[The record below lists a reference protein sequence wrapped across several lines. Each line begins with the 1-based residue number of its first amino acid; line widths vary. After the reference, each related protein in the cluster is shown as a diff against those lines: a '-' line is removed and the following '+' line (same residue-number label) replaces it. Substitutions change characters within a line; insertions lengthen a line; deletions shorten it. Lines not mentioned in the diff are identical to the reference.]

1 MSVRSWCR
9 LACLVVL
16 AMVAASCS
24 ANSRDQFADQG
35 GFVRV
40 GSTEIVHSFNPWTS
54 DDTLVLELES
64 DIYPR
69 LVQYDLRTMEF
80 EPDFASS
87 WSTSADGRT
96 WTFHTH
102 PDAAWSDGKPLT
114 ASDVAWT
121 INTVIRLK
129 HGAASLWA
137 GAVAGAVSA
146 KAVDPTTLTVTYT
159 KATAGVLA
167 DLQQLPVLPE
177 HVWASYAAGNGKAL
191 RGQTNTPSSGHPV
204 VSGGPFTFVKYSY
217 QEAALFQRNP
227 HYYGTAP
234 HVAGFGVELFS
245 SDDALVAAMRA
256 GEIDGTTGTPSIPP
270 TDIRPLRDA
279 HLDIIGRP
287 SLSYSDIIINTNP
300 KKVGHRELLNPA
312 VREALEY
319 ATDRASIIKIAY
331 LGYATPGSSIV
342 PPASGK
348 WYDPSVKPLPFD
360 IAKANALLDQA
371 GYARGSD
378 GIRVADGHQMAYT
391 MLISEDNGGEG
402 LRTGQILAADYAKI
416 GIRLTPEQT
425 DDDTLN
431 DALTHDHYRTF
442 DLGMW
447 GWDTLVD
454 PTYILDAMTCS
465 QWYDN
470 SDSGY
475 CKATYDQLYHQQLT
489 QTNVKDR
496 LATVYRMQRMVADD
510 RPYIVTNYVKSMEA
524 WSSRF
529 SDVVE
534 GPDGWFSAFSASP
547 QLAIRLTP

>member
-1 MSVRSWCR
+1 MWRR
-9 LACLVVL
+9 LTCLAGL
-16 AMVAASCS
+16 ALVATSCT
-24 ANSRDQFADQG
+24 ANSENQFADQG

-54 DDTLVLELES
+54 DDTLVLSLES

-69 LVQYDLRTMEF
+69 LVQYDLQTMEF
-80 EPDFASS
+80 APDFASR
-87 WSTSADGRT
+87 WSTSADQKR
-96 WTFHTH
+96 WTFTTR
-102 PDAAWSDGKPLT
+102 PDAEWSDGTPLT
-114 ASDVAWT
+114 ARDVAWT

-129 HGAASLWA
+129 HGPASLWA
-137 GAVAGAVSA
+137 GAVSEAVRA
-146 KAVDPTTLTVTYT
+146 RAVTSTKLVVSYK

-167 DLQQLPVLPE
+167 NLQQIPVLPE
-177 HVWASYAAGNGKAL
+177 HVWSTYAAGDGKAL
-191 RGQTNTPSSGHPV
+191 RGVTNTPTSGHPV
-204 VSGGPFTFVKYSY
+204 VSGGPFTFVKYTY
-217 QEAALFQRNP
+217 QQAALYVRNP
-227 HYYGTAP
+227 HYYGQRP
-234 HVAGFGVELFS
+234 HIAGFGIELFS

-279 HLDIIGRP
+279 GLQIIGRP
-287 SLSYSDIIINTNP
+287 SLSYTDIILNTNP
-300 KKVGHRELLNPA
+300 KKVGHRELLDPA
-312 VREALEY
+312 VRKALEY

-348 WYDPSVKPLPFD
+348 WYDPSVQPLPFD
-360 IAKANALLDQA
+360 LAKANALLDAA
-371 GYARGSD
+371 GYHRGSD
-378 GIRVADGHQMAYT
+378 GIRVADGHPMAYT

-402 LRTGQILAADYAKI
+402 LRTGEILAADYAKI
-416 GIRLTPEQT
+416 GVKLTPQQT

-431 DALTHDHYRTF
+431 DALIHDHYRTF
-442 DLGMW
+442 DLAMW

-475 CKATYDQLYHQQLT
+475 CKPAYEKLYHEQLVE
-489 QTNVKDR
+489 TNVAKR
-496 LATVYRMQRMVADD
+496 LRIVHRMQRMVFHD
-510 RPYIVTNYVKSMEA
+510 RPYIVTNYIKSMEA
-524 WSSRF
+524 WNTRF

-534 GPDGWFSAFSASP
+534 GPDGWFSSFSAEP
-547 QLAIRLTP
+547 QLTIRQAA

>member
-1 MSVRSWCR
+1 VRASRWR
-9 LACLVVL
+9 RRACLVAL
-16 AMVAASCS
+16 ALAATSCT
-24 ANSRDQFADQG
+24 ANSSHQFEDQG

-54 DDTLVLELES
+54 DDTLVLSLES

-69 LVQYDLRTMEF
+69 LVQYDLQSMEF
-80 EPDFASS
+80 APDFASR

-96 WTFHTH
+96 WTFHTRA
-102 PDAAWSDGKPLT
+102 DAQWSDGKPLT
-114 ASDVAWT
+114 AADVAWT

-137 GAVAGAVSA
+137 GAVAGAVGA
-146 KAVDPTTLTVTYT
+146 RAVSPTEVTVTYT

-177 HVWASYAAGNGKAL
+177 HVWATLAAGDGKSL
-191 RGQTNTPSSGHPV
+191 RGVTNTPTSDHPI
-204 VSGGPFTFVKYSY
+204 VSGGPFTFVKYTY
-217 QEAALFQRNP
+217 DEAALFERNP
-227 HYYGTAP
+227 HYYGQAP
-234 HVAGFGVELFS
+234 HIAGFGIELFS

-256 GEIDGTTGTPSIPP
+256 GEIDAATGTPSIPP

-279 HLDIIGRP
+279 HLRIIGRP
-287 SLSYSDIIINTNP
+287 SLSYSDIILNTNP
-300 KKVGHRELLNPA
+300 KKTGHRELLNPA
-312 VREALEY
+312 VRKALEY
-319 ATDRASIIKIAY
+319 ATDRASIIKIAF

-348 WYDPSVKPLPFD
+348 WYDTSVKPLPFD

-378 GIRVADGHQMAYT
+378 GIRIADGHPMAYT

-416 GIRLTPEQT
+416 GVKLTPQQT

-431 DALTHDHYRTF
+431 DALIHDHYRSF
-442 DLGMW
+442 DLAMW
-447 GWDTLVD
+447 GWDPLVD

-475 CKATYDQLYHQQLT
+475 CNPTYEKLYHQQLVE
-489 QTNVKDR
+489 TNVRARRAIVD
-496 LATVYRMQRMVADD
+496 RMQQMVFND
-510 RPYIVTNYVKSMEA
+510 RPYIVTDYVKSMEA
-524 WSSRF
+524 WSSKWA
-529 SDVVE
+529 DVME
-534 GPDGWFSAFSASP
+534 GPDGWFSSFSAEP
-547 QLAIRLTP
+547 QLTIRQAG